1 MFRDYSILAL
11 NNLKKRG
18 IRSVLTLIGIIVG
31 IATVVSL
38 ISLGDGLQQAILSQ
52 FGISATEVI
61 TIQAGGISMS
71 GPPGTGVVNPL
82 KEADVLAISKIN
94 QVEASISRHIET
106 VKIEFND
113 KLAIGIAGD
122 IPRGKNRDII
132 YDILQI
138 SALNGKLLEDGDSN
152 RVVLGYNFNQ
162 KDKNDFDKSI
172 IVGNR
177 IKINGKS
184 YQVKGILEKKGSFIF
199 DNMILINEETL
210 SQITNYGDTVDI
222 IAVKVK
228 GKEHIERIK
237 ESIGDLMRRRRGVS
251 KGEEDFEVSTPEASL
266 QEVNQILGGVKIF
279 IVMIAAISI
288 IVGSIGI
295 VNTMTTSVLERVR
308 EIGIMKA
315 IGAKNKDIFY
325 QFFIESGL
333 LGMLGGIVGIIIGTM
348 TGYFGT
354 KIINSFL
361 GVETSP
367 DISFELIIA
376 TLGGSFFLGAI
387 SGIIPAW
394 KASKLKPVEALRK

>member
-1 MFRDYSILAL
+1 MIGDYSILAF

-18 IRSVLTLIGIIVG
+18 VRSILTLIGIIVG

-52 FGISATEVI
+52 FGISSTEVI
-61 TIQAGGISMS
+61 TIQAGGINMA
-71 GPPGTGVVNPL
+71 GPPGMGVANPL
-82 KEADVLAISKIN
+82 KESDVLAISKIN
-94 QVEASISRHIET
+94 HVEASIARHIET

-122 IPRGKNRDII
+122 IPPGKNRDII
-132 YDILQI
+132 YNLLQI
-138 SALNGKLLEDGDSN
+138 SALNGQLLEDGDSN
-152 RVVLGYNFNQ
+152 RIILGYNFNQ
-162 KDKNDFDKSI
+162 KDKNDFDKPI
-172 IVGNR
+172 VVGNK
-177 IKINGKS
+177 IKINGKN

-199 DNMILINEETL
+199 DNIVLVNEESL

-222 IAVKVK
+222 IAVKVR
-228 GKEHIERIK
+228 GKEYIEEVK
-237 ESIGDLMRRRRGVS
+237 ESIWNLMRKRRNVP

-279 IVMIAAISI
+279 IVLIATISI

-295 VNTMTTSVLERVR
+295 INTMTTSVLERVR

-333 LGMLGGIVGIIIGTM
+333 LGMLGGVVGIIIGTL

-361 GVETSP
+361 GAETSP
-367 DISFELIIA
+367 NISFGLIIS
-376 TLGGSFFLGAI
+376 TLMGSFFLGAI